1 MTPIFHNTSEKKRFG
16 VLLFASFLL
25 SCLSFVI
32 LFLEYGVFNFGD
44 SDLPPYQPDTL
55 FQRAFDVA
63 WFTVTAGAVLGWLS
77 FIIYVSA
84 LLFRSIKRRV
94 A

>member
-1 MTPIFHNTSEKKRFG
+1 MTPIFHSTSEKKRFG

-32 LFLEYGVFNFGD
+32 LFLEYGVLNFGD
-44 SDLPPYQPDTL
+44 SDLPPYQPDTH
-55 FQRAFDVA
+55 FQRACDTV
-63 WFTVTAGAVLGWLS
+63 WFTVMVGAVVGWIC

-84 LLFRSIKRRV
+84 LLFRVIKRRV